1 MEIAITCIGWGNDM
15 SDRALKP
22 DTIVNGRYRIDRV
35 LGEGGFGITYLV
47 HDIEDDK
54 AYALKEYF
62 PLQTA
67 FRNADTGEVC
77 VYEENNNKGKKR
89 FREEAEILKEYRHL
103 DGIVH
108 VRDCFSFNETVYIV
122 MEYIDGITLKEYV
135 SLYGGFEYDEVMEML
150 SPIMKSLV
158 ILHRHSLIHRDISPD
173 NIMIGMDNELYLI
186 DFGAAKEVEDGKTTT
201 VLLKAGYAPPEQYL
215 NDGKLGAWT
224 DVYGMCG
231 TIYTALGGGV
241 PTDAVARLQ
250 GKALIPLNERGVQ
263 LEKWQWSAIEKGMS
277 IRSAERYRDMGEMLT
292 ALTVPPTEEDLV
304 TVYGNDDGEIRNLV
318 KDADDGRQKKKG
330 GIDKFVAGFA
340 VVAIIIGVI
349 YGITNSDRTVG
360 ETIVDEGK
368 VSEEMSETSES
379 KLCEMP
385 DVVGMTNLEAYKK
398 IREVDDKIH
407 IETARQYSDEVEYCK
422 G

>member
-150 SPIMKSLV
+150 
-158 ILHRHSLIHRDISPD
+158 
-173 NIMIGMDNELYLI
+173 
-186 DFGAAKEVEDGKTTT
+186 
-201 VLLKAGYAPPEQYL
+201 
-215 NDGKLGAWT
+215 
-224 DVYGMCG
+224 
-231 TIYTALGGGV
+231 
-241 PTDAVARLQ
+241 
-250 GKALIPLNERGVQ
+250 
-263 LEKWQWSAIEKGMS
+263 
-277 IRSAERYRDMGEMLT
+277 T

-304 TVYGNDDGEIRNLV
+304 TVNGNDDGEIRNLV

-379 KLCEMP
+379 KLCEKP

-407 IETARQYSDEVEYCK
+407 IETARQYSDEDVYCK